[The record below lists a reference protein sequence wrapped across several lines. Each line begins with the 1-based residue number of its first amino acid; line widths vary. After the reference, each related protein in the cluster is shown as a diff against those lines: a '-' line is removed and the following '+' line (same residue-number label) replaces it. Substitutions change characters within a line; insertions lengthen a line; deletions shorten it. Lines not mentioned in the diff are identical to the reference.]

1 MDFSATFSPLETCS
15 CEEKGNYSFL
25 LYLPPLRGKNE
36 KQIGLAV
43 LGMSQM
49 YHEQQPAVI
58 QLYDMLPASSGKA
71 GEDAFWGGFFD
82 IHMYVHA
89 W

>member
-1 MDFSATFSPLETCS
+1 
-15 CEEKGNYSFL
+15 
-25 LYLPPLRGKNE
+25 
-36 KQIGLAV
+36 
-43 LGMSQM
+43 MSQM

-71 GEDAFWGGFFD
+71 VEDAFWGGFFD
-82 IHMYVHA
+82 IHMYVLA